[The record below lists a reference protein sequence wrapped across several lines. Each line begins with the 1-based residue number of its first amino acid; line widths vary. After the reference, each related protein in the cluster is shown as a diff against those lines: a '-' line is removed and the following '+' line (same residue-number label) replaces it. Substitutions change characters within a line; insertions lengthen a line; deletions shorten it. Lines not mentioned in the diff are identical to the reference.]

1 MVFKLNKI
9 NPIARL
15 LAYTRKRKQVVPPKK
30 GKGSY
35 NRKNKHK
42 RVDNS

>member
-15 LAYTRKRKQVVPPKK
+15 LAYTRKSKQVLPPKN

-35 NRKNKHK
+35 NIKNKHK

>member
-1 MVFKLNKI
+1 MKIKII

-15 LAYTRKRKQVVPPKK
+15 LAYTRKRKQIVLPKK

-35 NRKNKHK
+35 NRKNKQR
-42 RVDNS
+42 RVDISK

>member
-1 MVFKLNKI
+1 MRIRRI
-9 NPIARL
+9 NPVARVL
-15 LAYTRKRKQVVPPKK
+15 RTQRPQVVKARK

-42 RVDNS
+42 GDKDA